1 MHRFT
6 WVNSRDTAARTALPG
21 CCYNVS
27 MPSHWSAAPRRIPQ
41 QNRGR
46 RRVAGFL
53 RAAAA
58 VITEA
63 GYERATMSAIAERA
77 GSCIGSLYQFFPNK
91 LSVAEA
97 LRAQYIE
104 DVEQR
109 WTALAREAPRLSA
122 RHLVRRLVELQA
134 QIAQSHPVV
143 LALLDVPP
151 TSHTTKR
158 RQLVRNWIAAVL
170 VAHRRRMSDAAA
182 LRVASVVQQ
191 VSRALLA
198 LYAQAGPDERL
209 VMMEEFKAVL
219 SSYLLPKL
227 GPRARRPRRLVSA
240 GDARRTSR
248 ALSGAGEPTR
258 RRRAD

>member
-1 MHRFT
+1 
-6 WVNSRDTAARTALPG
+6 
-21 CCYNVS
+21 
-27 MPSHWSAAPRRIPQ
+27 MPSHWSTAPRRIPQ

-53 RAAAA
+53 RAAAS

-91 LSVAEA
+91 RSVAEA

-109 WTALAREAPRLSA
+109 WTALAREAPGLSA
-122 RHLVRRLVELQA
+122 RHLVRRLIELQA
-134 QIAQSHPVV
+134 QIAKSHPVL

-151 TSHTTKR
+151 TLHTTRR

-170 VAHRRRMSDAAA
+170 VAHRRRMSGAAA
-182 LRVASVVQQ
+182 LRIASVVQQ
-191 VSRALLA
+191 VSRALLV
-198 LYAQAGPDERL
+198 LYAQASADEKL
-209 VMMEEFKAVL
+209 ATMEEFKAVL
-219 SSYLLPKL
+219 GAYLLPKL
-227 GPRARRPRRLVSA
+227 GPRARSPRRVVSA
-240 GDARRTSR
+240 GGGRRASQARPGTGGPAR
-248 ALSGAGEPTR
+248 G
-258 RRRAD
+258 RRAD